1 MRTCPPVLVRDV
13 ANYWTLIAGPA
24 QEYITPFQERS
35 WGHAAQ
41 SVNRAGF
48 VMSTSMVSRH
58 IAMQRTAAPFD
69 SNVRDRWLVIEL
81 LEQLIPQKRKSNE
94 TRNTE
99 PNCEPK

>member
-1 MRTCPPVLVRDV
+1 VLVRDG

-24 QEYITPFQERS
+24 QEYIAPSKSDHGATQHSRS
-35 WGHAAQ
+35 IG
-41 SVNRAGF
+41 GC

-58 IAMQRTAAPFD
+58 IAVQRTAAPFD

-99 PNCEPK
+99 PNCKPK

>member
-1 MRTCPPVLVRDV
+1 MRTCPSVFVRDV

-24 QEYITPFQERS
+24 QELVTPFQERS

-41 SVNRAGF
+41 SVNRACC
-48 VMSTSMVSRH
+48 VMSTSMISRH
-58 IAMQRTAAPFD
+58 IAVQSYCRAIRQY
-69 SNVRDRWLVIEL
+69 VRDRGLVIEL